1 MTVLWSKYCPK
12 HQSPSH
18 TCQSVMIKVFV
29 SNYNCD
35 WFWVFTK
42 GEVRYLLANR
52 TRNFHRSYNFIALF
66 LWGEPSYFSFL
77 TDLRLLQ
84 LIMTQT
90 LTVSELVVIESRDLN
105 FKFGFNR
112 QLGSYLVTCQPRPIR
127 GQNLL
132 PVRLPEWVRSGKV
145 DQNKQ
150 GGKLLLIN
158 FY

>member
-42 GEVRYLLANR
+42 GEVGYLLANR

-66 LWGEPSYFSFL
+66 MRRAILFFISDWLETVAVNNDTNFDSFRVGGHWV
-77 TDLRLLQ
+77 TRP
-84 LIMTQT
+84 
-90 LTVSELVVIESRDLN
+90 
-105 FKFGFNR
+105 KFGFNR

-132 PVRLPEWVRSGKV
+132 PVRLPEWVRSRNVYKK
-145 DQNKQ
+145 KQ

-158 FY
+158 FYERC

>member
-35 WFWVFTK
+35 WLWVFTK
-42 GEVRYLLANR
+42 GEVGYLLANR

-77 TDLRLLQ
+77 TELRLLQ

-90 LTVSELVVIESRDLN
+90 LTVLELVVIESRDLN
-105 FKFGFNR
+105 LVSTDSLAPTSSR
-112 QLGSYLVTCQPRPIR
+112 ASLVQLEARICYLWGYQSRYGVE
-127 GQNLL
+127 
-132 PVRLPEWVRSGKV
+132 RLTKTKKEG
-145 DQNKQ
+145 N
-150 GGKLLLIN
+150 
-158 FY
+158 YY